1 MSITIRQ
8 MDLGTLN
15 RLKRQV
21 DEELNRRRN
30 DLEQEEKTKNV

>member
-1 MSITIRQ
+1 MAITLRT

-21 DEELNRRRN
+21 DEELDRRWN
-30 DLEQEEKTKNV
+30 DLEQEEKTKYV